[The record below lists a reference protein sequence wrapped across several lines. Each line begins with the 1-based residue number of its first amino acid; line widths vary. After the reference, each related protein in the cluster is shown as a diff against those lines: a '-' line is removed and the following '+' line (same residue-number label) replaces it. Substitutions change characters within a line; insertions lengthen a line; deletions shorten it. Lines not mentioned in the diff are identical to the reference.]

1 MDRYY
6 SVGIG
11 AIFRE
16 YEEAYI
22 ETF

>member
-1 MDRYY
+1 MDRNN
-6 SVGIG
+6 SGGIG